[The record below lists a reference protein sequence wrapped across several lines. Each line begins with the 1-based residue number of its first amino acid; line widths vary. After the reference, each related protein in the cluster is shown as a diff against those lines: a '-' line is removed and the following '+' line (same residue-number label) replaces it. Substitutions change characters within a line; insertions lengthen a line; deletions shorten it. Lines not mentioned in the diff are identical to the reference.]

1 MASEE
6 VRVLVIASHP
16 AILGVLRLACDAEPS
31 LAIVGEAFD
40 GERGLELASR
50 TPADVIV
57 LDLDLDDPGGLEVLR
72 RVRGDGFVG
81 GVLALSDRADGTTV
95 LDAMRLGA
103 DGYLRKAD
111 GLRDIGAALL
121 RTAQG
126 DRVVDEALERAAIH
140 ELGRFA
146 RQARGGSSTA
156 TTITPRERQILQ
168 LLAEGLTM
176 RQVAR
181 RLAISPRTVETH
193 VAKLYRKLDVR
204 TRVQAL
210 ARAASIGLIDLG

>member
-1 MASEE
+1 M
-6 VRVLVIASHP
+6 LVIAGHP
-16 AILGVLRLACDAEPS
+16 VIIGVLRLACDAEPS
-31 LAIVGEAFD
+31 LQIVGEAFD
-40 GERGLELASR
+40 GTQGLELASR
-50 TPADVIV
+50 TPADAIV
-57 LDLDLDDPGGLEVLR
+57 LDLELDDLGGLEVLR
-72 RVRGDGFVG
+72 SLRDDGFVG

-103 DGYLRKAD
+103 DGYLTKAD
-111 GLRDIGAALL
+111 GLRDIGAAVL
-121 RTAQG
+121 RVAKG
-126 DRVVDEALERAAIH
+126 ERVVDESLERAAVL

-146 RQARGGSSTA
+146 RQARGGSEDVA
-156 TTITPRERQILQ
+156 DTITPRERQILQ

-181 RLAISPRTVETH
+181 RLGISPRTVETH

-204 TRVQAL
+204 TRVQAI

>member
-1 MASEE
+1 M
-6 VRVLVIASHP
+6 IAGHP
-16 AILGVLRLACDAEPS
+16 VILGVLRLACDTEPS
-31 LAIVGEAFD
+31 LHIAGEASD
-40 GERGLELASR
+40 AARGLELAAT

-57 LDLDLDDPGGLEVLR
+57 LDLDIDDPDGLEVLR
-72 RVRGDGFVG
+72 TLRGAGFTG
-81 GVLALSDRADGTTV
+81 GMLVLSDRADGATV

-103 DGYLRKAD
+103 DGYLTKAD
-111 GLRDIGAALL
+111 GLRDVSSAILRIAL
-121 RTAQG
+121 G
-126 DRVVDEALERAAIH
+126 ERVVDESLERAAVH

-146 RQARGGSSTA
+146 RQARAGSEVASTV
-156 TTITPRERQILQ
+156 TPRERQILQ

-204 TRVQAL
+204 TRVQAI